1 MLEENEERRPG
12 VVSYLTRL
20 GRFREWRDCVWFQFR
35 ERFRSSSRERGSLW
49 RFGERAAY
57 EVFEDKEEEEIIII
71 NS

>member
-1 MLEENEERRPG
+1 MLEENEERRPD

-57 EVFEDKEEEEIIII
+57 YVFEDKEEEEVII
-71 NS
+71 NR

>member
-1 MLEENEERRPG
+1 MLEENEKRRPG

-57 EVFEDKEEEEIIII
+57 EVFEDKDKEIIII